1 MKTPEQIRDRIDRL
15 SKYLPEGDY
24 ELAYLNLALQKDE
37 FFLKSLLMKYEFEV
51 KEDSAI
57 LRALHWVLEDEKN

>member
-57 LRALHWVLEDEKN
+57 LRALH